1 MATKR
6 LVSKNV
12 EKKLFLHNTY
22 TSFQYNFLKTKKQEL
37 NMKRLVMGAVAA
49 AVLAT
54 SGLAADYTLKF
65 SHVVSDNTPKGKAA
79 RFFEQRLEELSGGK
93 IDVQVYPSSQLY
105 KDNAVLKAIRLD
117 SVQMA
122 APSFSKFGKIVPQ
135 LSIFDLPFLFR
146 DTNHL
151 HAVQDGTVGEKLKGL
166 VTKKGIVALSF
177 WDNGFKQLSSSK
189 KALIA
194 PSDAKGQKFRIMS
207 SKVLEAQFHAVGA
220 NPQMMPF
227 SEVYSG
233 LQQGVIDG
241 QENTNSNIF
250 TKKFYEVQK
259 YLTVTNHGY
268 LGYLVVMS
276 KKFWNKLPADLQA
289 NVKQAMKEATDEER
303 RLAQE
308 LNDSQF
314 AKIKEYAAKSGK
326 LEIIN
331 LSADQIGAWRT
342 AVSKIYPEFYSKK
355 TIGED
360 LIKETI
366 NTK

>member
-1 MATKR
+1 MKGI
-6 LVSKNV
+6 VSSV
-12 EKKLFLHNTY
+12 
-22 TSFQYNFLKTKKQEL
+22 
-37 NMKRLVMGAVAA
+37 AVASMLLFTGCGDNKEETKTAEAKPA
-49 AVLAT
+49 AEKFV
-54 SGLAADYTLKF
+54 LKF
-65 SHVVSDNTPKGKAA
+65 SHVVSPNTPKGKAA
-79 RFFEQRLEELSGGK
+79 DYFEKRLEELSEGR

-105 KDNAVLKAIRLD
+105 KDNAVLKALKLD

-135 LSIFDLPFLFR
+135 LALFDLPFLFK
-146 DTNHL
+146 DVDHL
-151 HAVQDGTVGEKLKGL
+151 HRVQDGEVGQKLKDM
-166 VTKKGIVALSF
+166 VTDKGYVALSF
-177 WDNGFKQLSSSK
+177 WDNGFKQLSSSTK
-189 KALIA
+189 PLIL
-194 PSDAKGQKFRIMS
+194 PEDAEGQKFRIMS

-250 TKKFYEVQK
+250 TKKFHEVQK

-276 KKFWNKLPADLQA
+276 QKFWNSLPADLQED
-289 NVKQAMKEATDEER
+289 VKQAMKDATDKER
-303 RLAQE
+303 EFAAQ
-308 LNDSQF
+308 LNNEQF
-314 AKIKEYAAKSGK
+314 GLIKEYAEKTGK

-331 LSADQIGAWRT
+331 LNDEQKDAWRN
-342 AVSKIYPEFYSKK
+342 AVSKIYPEFYDANS
-355 TIGED
+355 IGED
-360 LIKETI
+360 LIKGAL